1 MWCKLDIFLHLSH
14 LCASAGKDAFCEQVW
29 GCGGMAAQDG
39 QQKQKAWEQRAVAKE
54 ADRKVSY
61 VWFY

>member
-1 MWCKLDIFLHLSH
+1 
-14 LCASAGKDAFCEQVW
+14 
-29 GCGGMAAQDG
+29 MAAQDG